1 MDQERLLSYAAS
13 KLGITA
19 LNDLQKKAVKAIVD
33 GNDVFVCLPT
43 GFGKSLCFLSVPY
56 VLDYLRSDPSA
67 GSVADHHLA
76 LVVEPTAAI
85 MREQVA
91 KLSAKSISAA
101 FINHPQSKIAFSDFA
116 RRPIFRKRD
125 NTS

>member
-1 MDQERLLSYAAS
+1 MLAVNWE
-13 KLGITA
+13 ITA

-76 LVVEPTAAI
+76 LVVEPIAAI

-91 KLSAKSISAA
+91 NLSAKSIFCSL
-101 FINHPQSKIAFSDFA
+101 HKQSRS
-116 RRPIFRKRD
+116 RK
-125 NTS
+125 